1 MSQNDDAPP
10 KKGKARLW
18 IGATLA
24 LVLLGGGATA
34 WLAGLLPF
42 ESLGAA
48 AAERSGE
55 PAARPAVFVDVPDLV
70 INVNVTGNR
79 LRFLKLVASLEVGGE
94 RQAEAVRQL
103 LPRITDNINLYLR
116 TIEPDEMGGAAGV
129 YRIKRDLL
137 ARINQVV
144 EPHEVR
150 DVLIKEMLVQ

>member
-1 MSQNDDAPP
+1 MSQNDDTPP
-10 KKGKARLW
+10 KKSKARLW
-18 IGATLA
+18 IGAALA

-34 WLAGLLPF
+34 WLAGLLPL
-42 ESLGAA
+42 EGAGAA
-48 AAERSGE
+48 AAERGGE
-55 PAARPAVFVDVPDLV
+55 AAARPAVFIDVPDLV
-70 INVNVTGNR
+70 VNVNVTGTR

-116 TIEPDEMGGAAGV
+116 TVEPDDMGGAAGV

-144 EPHEVR
+144 APHEVR
-150 DVLIKEMLVQ
+150 DVLIKEILVQ

>member
-1 MSQNDDAPP
+1 MSEHKDTSPG
-10 KKGKARLW
+10 KGKARLW
-18 IGATLA
+18 IGASLA
-24 LVLLGGGATA
+24 LVLIGGAA
-34 WLAGLLPF
+34 MAYLAGLLPP
-42 ESLGAA
+42 ESFGAA

-55 PAARPAVFVDVPDLV
+55 PASRPAVFVDVPDLV
-70 INVNVTGNR
+70 INVNVTGTR

-116 TIEPDEMGGAAGV
+116 TIEPDEMNGAAGV